1 MMTAQELLP
10 HLRKFKSRRNGW
22 TACCPAHDDKRA
34 SLSISEPEGK
44 LLLHCHA
51 GCSFEE
57 ILAAIPQNKGSNNLK
72 IDTTYDYRNENGEL
86 LYQVVRVVP
95 KKFRQRRPD
104 GKGDWIWNLNGVR
117 RVLYRLPELLA
128 ADPSSMVFVCE
139 GEKDADRLSALG
151 LVATTNSGG
160 AGKWR
165 AEYAESLRGSHV
177 CLLSDNDEAGGNH
190 CGAVASSL
198 SGIAA
203 SVRIVKLPN
212 LPDKGDVSDWL
223 DAGGTAEQLTA
234 LAAGA
239 PLWKQINNGK
249 RLKPKSQTYLAT
261 DANPLSPFF
270 PEGQTDLANARRFV
284 ELHGENVRYCHLWG
298 KWLFW
303 NRRCWQLDDRG
314 EVERLAKAVPD
325 SIFGTALDFYDSKT
339 LRFAVNSAS
348 ARSITAM
355 LTLATSEPGIPVL
368 PTDFNRDPML
378 LNVANGTLDLR
389 TGSLRPPERKDLL
402 TQSCPVEFDPE
413 SECPTW
419 NLFLETIFDRRQQ
432 LIDYVHRLSGY
443 CLTGLTTEQI
453 LPILYGVGANGK
465 TTLLNALMNVLGR
478 DYAMQASRDLLLV
491 KRGESHPTELAALF
505 GKRLV
510 VATETDDGRRLAE
523 GAVKQLTGSD
533 KVLARRMREDFWEFD
548 PTHKVLL
555 ATNHKPEVRGTDHAI
570 WRRLRLIPFD
580 IVIPDA
586 EQDKMLPKKLEAE
599 LKGILA
605 AAVQGCLEWQRLG
618 LGLPD
623 EVKQATEAFRIEQ
636 DVLGA
641 FISDVCRVSP
651 EYRERASSLYAGF
664 RSWCERTG
672 EHDPGQRKFG
682 LAMSERGFQRFTNA
696 GTWYRGIELAV
707 EGYET
712 NETNETLFQD
722 KQ

>member
-1 MMTAQELLP
+1 MDGRFGLQVNTAQLLGC
-10 HLRKFKSRRNGW
+10 LKGVKRSGKGW
-22 TACCPAHDDKRA
+22 KARCPAHDDHNP
-34 SLSISEPEGK
+34 SLSVRDAVNGGVLI
-44 LLLHCHA
+44 HCFA
-51 GCSFEE
+51 GCPPEQVCNSLGINMKQLRGENEQISQDASRHIIE
-57 ILAAIPQNKGSNNLK
+57 I
-72 IDTTYDYRNENGEL
+72 YDYTDEIRKL
-86 LYQVVRVVP
+86 LYQVCRTEP
-95 KKFRQRRPD
+95 KGFFQRRPD
-104 GKGDWIWNLNGVR
+104 GKGGFINGLGKAR
-117 RVLYRLPELLA
+117 RVLYRLPEVLA
-128 ADPSSMVFVCE
+128 ADPSATVFVCE

-165 AEYAESLRGSHV
+165 DEYNDAVRVRHV
-177 CLLSDNDEAGGNH
+177 CILPDNDAAGRNH
-190 CGAVASSL
+190 CRAVANLL

-203 SVRIVKLPN
+203 RVRILELPN
-212 LPDKGDVSDWL
+212 LPDKGDLSDWL

-239 PLWKQINNGK
+239 PLLKQIHSAK
-249 RLKPKSQTYLAT
+249 RLKPKSQTSLAT

-314 EVERLAKAVPD
+314 EVQRLAKAVPD

-419 NLFLETIFDRRQQ
+419 NLFLETIFDRRQP

-623 EVKQATEAFRIEQ
+623 EVKQATGRRSALSRTSWERSSGRSVFCRQNAGFGPAPFMLSSES
-636 DVLGA
+636 GA
-641 FISDVCRVSP
+641 SA
-651 EYRERASSLYAGF
+651 RASATRGNVSLD
-664 RSWCERTG
+664 W
-672 EHDPGQRKFG
+672 P
-682 LAMSERGFQRFTNA
+682 
-696 GTWYRGIELAV
+696 
-707 EGYET
+707 
-712 NETNETLFQD
+712 
-722 KQ
+722 